1 MTKEKGNNN
10 PFKSAIEKAK
20 KDLEG
25 FDEAMEIVKE
35 LRNPTKNRP
44 FIHKERVQKGPY
56 EVVEEET
63 TYDEIDEIFGTDGNN
78 LVSSMMQR
86 IRDYE
91 DVIKTLTDEN
101 KRLKNSN
108 KISVISEDISSL
120 RDWIL
125 GESKRL
131 NDEIRNISKVVKDVK
146 KCKVYV
152 LDSRG
157 NMIEESDDTPL
168 SAIRYIQRDDVLRV
182 FKNRRLV
189 DKNG

>member
-1 MTKEKGNNN
+1 
-10 PFKSAIEKAK
+10 
-20 KDLEG
+20 
-25 FDEAMEIVKE
+25 
-35 LRNPTKNRP
+35 
-44 FIHKERVQKGPY
+44 
-56 EVVEEET
+56 VEEET
-63 TYDEIDEIFGTDGNN
+63 TYDEIDEISGTDGNN